1 MKKIYL
7 NIFFQLVALILIIKT
22 FFFDQLEYN
31 KISLLEI
38 DELILLV
45 VLSIIIKLSITYLFY
60 SIMNVIS
67 PNKINYLDITSVHLQ
82 GGLINQ
88 ILPGL
93 GHIFRYYKLNL
104 YSKITLLSYSITQ
117 TIWSLNSLF
126 VYFFAAAILGF
137 LGITIYIKLFFFIT
151 LIIITLILILK
162 FRYKFYNFIKKLFL
176 KYEKKFHFINDLKT
190 IKKLLFR
197 NRRKLFFIFNG
208 FIILIIFECF
218 VFNKAL
224 SLFGIEIS
232 LWNSSF
238 IFITATLLTT
248 LALINFF
255 GFFEIIITLS
265 AAIFVPEIEDMLIF
279 TINLRII
286 NLFSLILCIIK
297 VSIFKRIIR

>member
-67 PNKINYLDITSVHLQ
+67 PNKINYLDITYVHLQ

-151 LIIITLILILK
+151 LVIITLILILK

>member
-67 PNKINYLDITSVHLQ
+67 PNKINYLDITYVHLQ

-117 TIWSLNSLF
+117 IIWSLNSLF
-126 VYFFAAAILGF
+126 VYFFAASILGF
-137 LGITIYIKLFFFIT
+137 LAITIYIKLFFFIT

>member
-126 VYFFAAAILGF
+126 VYFFAASILGF
-137 LGITIYIKLFFFIT
+137 LAITIYIKLFFFIT

-162 FRYKFYNFIKKLFL
+162 FRYKFYNFIKKIFL

-265 AAIFVPEIEDMLIF
+265 AAIFIPEIEDMLIF